1 MKNKQASFI
10 FILILI
16 VLYIITLLRT
26 SYDQYAEQKNLYAT
40 SLELQANNEQIA
52 KLDTISM
59 GLQDAENNF
68 RMYTSLWD
76 RKYFNLYNEEIK
88 KISDLL
94 ESFSRR
100 DVKNIS
106 DDISQDLA
114 KKKEQ
119 VLLYTQIKKLT
130 DSLMSVN
137 LLMDT
142 VQKFQ
147 VIKSFRPVNNEV
159 VKKTVVVEEVKTE
172 TKKPKFF
179 QRLKGALLNKELKD
193 TSKNSR
199 IETTYE
205 KVPSQQNLYTKKQLD
220 QVENFYKQLLE
231 QQRGSHAQLSKKE
244 QSILRLNEQI
254 LQNIKLMFKEFKHKE
269 LQLDE
274 VRKNLLRD
282 KTAHALKVID
292 RSGKISFFIGV
303 FSFFIIILL
312 LIKLY
317 KTYLKILI
325 ANKKASEQV
334 IFKSRFF
341 TSISH
346 EMRTPLNAI
355 MGVTEQLKTTPLN
368 AEQKS
373 MSTLL
378 ETSSSMLLSAVNEI
392 LDFSRLESG
401 KLTLSKVSF
410 RYKKVLH
417 DIIATTEVLAAQ
429 KNLKLVYNQDSAPDL
444 TVMGDPYR
452 LKQILLNL
460 VANAIKFTDQGT
472 VEIELKVKN
481 TPGKIISL
489 QIKIADTGIGISEQD
504 LPYIFDEY
512 RQVVHYKRIDWQKGS
527 GLGLPICKKLIELHQ
542 GKINVRSTVGK
553 GSVFEIELPYKISEG
568 SDAIDTAEKQE
579 LQTDAFSGKKLLI
592 VDDAEMNLLVTGM
605 ILKKQGIDFDTANT
619 GSEALTLFEKNHYDM
634 VLTDIQ
640 MPDMDGL
647 ELTRRIRN
655 SKDQQRSNTPVLAV
669 TGQISQE
676 AHQDYLTAG
685 MNDYLIK
692 PYTAVDLIEKILDY
706 LH

>member
-142 VQKFQ
+142 VQKLQ
-147 VIKSFRPVNNEV
+147 VIKSFRPVTNEV

-282 KTAHALKVID
+282 RTEHALKVID

-489 QIKIADTGIGISEQD
+489 QIRIADTGIGISEQD

-568 SDAIDTAEKQE
+568 SDVTDTTEKPE
-579 LQTDAFSGKKLLI
+579 LQTEAFSGKKLLI

-676 AHQDYLTAG
+676 AHQDYLAAG

>member
-68 RMYTSLWD
+68 RMYTSIWD
-76 RKYFNLYNEEIK
+76 RKYFNLYNQEIK

-130 DSLMSVN
+130 DSLMSAN
-137 LLMDT
+137 LVVDT
-142 VQKFQ
+142 VQKLQ
-147 VIKSFRPVNNEV
+147 VIKSFRPATNEV

-220 QVENFYKQLLE
+220 QVENFYRQLLE
-231 QQRGSHAQLSKKE
+231 KQRGSHAQLSKKE

-254 LQNIKLMFKEFKHKE
+254 LQNIKLMFKEFKHRE

-282 KTAHALKVID
+282 KTVHALKVID

-303 FSFFIIILL
+303 ISFVIIILL

-317 KTYLKILI
+317 KTYSKILV

-355 MGVTEQLKTTPLN
+355 MGVTEQLKTTTLN
-368 AEQKS
+368 PEQKS

-401 KLTLSKVSF
+401 KLTLSKVPF

-417 DIIATTEVLAAQ
+417 DIIATTEVLSAQ
-429 KNLKLVYNQDSAPDL
+429 KNLKLVYDHNDVPDL
-444 TVMGDPYR
+444 TVTGDPYR

-472 VEIELKVKN
+472 IKIDLKVKKL
-481 TPGKIISL
+481 PEKMVSL
-489 QIKIADTGIGISEQD
+489 QISIADTGIGISEQD

-512 RQVVHYKRIDWQKGS
+512 RQVVHYYRIDWQKGS
-527 GLGLPICKKLIELHQ
+527 GLGLPICKKLIELHH
-542 GKINVRSTVGK
+542 GKINVRSNVGK
-553 GSVFEIELPYKISEG
+553 GSVFEIELLYKISEG
-568 SDAIDTAEKQE
+568 SDAEYTTERPG
-579 LQTDAFSGKKLLI
+579 LQTETFKGKKLLV
-592 VDDAEMNLLVTGM
+592 VDDAEMNLVVTGM

-647 ELTRRIRN
+647 ELTRKIRN
-655 SKDQQRSNTPVLAV
+655 SKDLQRSNTPVLAI
-669 TGQISQE
+669 TGQISQD

-692 PYTAVDLIEKILDY
+692 PYTAADLTEKIMDY

>member
-76 RKYFNLYNEEIK
+76 KKYFKLYNQEIK

-119 VLLYTQIKKLT
+119 VILYTQIKKLT

-142 VQKFQ
+142 VQKLQ
-147 VIKSFRPVNNEV
+147 VIKSFRPTQNEV

-254 LQNIKLMFKEFKHKE
+254 LQNIKLMFKEFKHRE

-303 FSFFIIILL
+303 FSFFVIILL

-368 AEQKS
+368 PEQKS

-401 KLTLSKVSF
+401 KLTLSKVPF

-429 KNLKLVYNQDSAPDL
+429 KNLKLVYDQDDAPDL
-444 TVMGDPYR
+444 TVTGDPYR

-472 VEIELKVKN
+472 IKIELKVKKLP
-481 TPGKIISL
+481 TKTVSL
-489 QIKIADTGIGISEQD
+489 LIRIADTGIGISEQE

-512 RQVVHYKRIDWQKGS
+512 KQVVHYHRVDWQKGS

-568 SDAIDTAEKQE
+568 SDAIDTIEKPE
-579 LQTDAFSGKKLLI
+579 LQTEAFTGKKLLI

-647 ELTRRIRN
+647 ELTRRIRS

-676 AHQDYLTAG
+676 AHQDYLAAG